1 VQADFLPSPPGGALP
16 DWSTNLLRMNRVP
29 CLGQGNMP
37 LVVAPVWPTLL
48 VGYVGHPLQ
57 NGACSP
63 IAARLI
69 LAALPFIDASSGGHC
84 FGAPARACN
93 MCL

>member
-29 CLGQGNMP
+29 GPGQGNMS

-57 NGACSP
+57 NGVCTP
-63 IAARLI
+63 IAARLF
-69 LAALPFIDASSGGHC
+69 LAAPPFIGASCRGH
-84 FGAPARACN
+84 
-93 MCL
+93 